1 MKRPRTVTVMMSNEL
16 LTLGRACGALR
27 RRNLPIRGFAVD
39 SHGPPGVWRLSC
51 EIDADDATL
60 ESLLLQIQNVV
71 GVRKA
76 TASPL
81 SSPPDPSQDVVVGAQ
96 HAAPLHS
103 SSSSGANMSSSVR
116 VYYEADTERARLR
129 DRVFTIIGY
138 GSQGHA
144 HAQNL
149 RDSGARV
156 IVGLRPGGASWK
168 QAVADGLEV
177 RPVAEAAKAGDVIM
191 MLVPDQEQRAVYE
204 TAVAPALGSG
214 KTLMFAH
221 GFNIHFGEI
230 VPPAGVDVSMIAPK
244 SPGHLVR
251 SEYQA
256 GRGVPGLVAIHQDAS
271 GKALQNAL
279 AYATGIGC
287 SRAGVIATTFAEET
301 ETDLFGEQ
309 AVLCGGVTALIQAGF
324 ETLTEAGYSPEMA
337 YFECLHELKLIVDL
351 IYRGGLGFMR
361 HSISNTAEYGD
372 LTRGDRVISPAVRE
386 EMRKLLADIRNGVFA
401 KEWIAECRAGAPR
414 FNELRR
420 AAQNSQIEQVGAK
433 LRAMMPWTEE
443 GKRASAKPK
452 ATRQPEAESA
462 RA

>member
-1 MKRPRTVTVMMSNEL
+1 MTAARTVTVLLNSDL
-16 LTLGRACGALR
+16 LTLGRVCGALR
-27 RRNLPIRGFAVD
+27 RRNVPIRGFAVD

-51 EIDADDATL
+51 EIDADDATIQNL
-60 ESLLLQIQNVV
+60 VLQIQNVV

-76 TASPL
+76 TI
-81 SSPPDPSQDVVVGAQ
+81 VVVGAQ

-103 SSSSGANMSSSVR
+103 SSSPGDNMSSSVR

-149 RDSGARV
+149 RDSGAKV
-156 IVGLRPGGASWK
+156 IVGLRPNGASWK
-168 QAVADGLEV
+168 QATADGLDV
-177 RPVAEAAKAGDVIM
+177 RPVAEAAKVGDVIM
-191 MLVPDQEQRAVYE
+191 LLVPDQEQRAVYE
-204 TAVAPALGSG
+204 TAVAPALGPG

-372 LTRGDRVISPAVRE
+372 LTRGARVISPAVRE
-386 EMRKLLADIRNGVFA
+386 EMRTLLADIRNGVFA
-401 KEWIAECRAGAPR
+401 REWIAECRAGAPR

-420 AAQNSQIEQVGAK
+420 AAQNSQIEQVGAR

-443 GKRASAKPK
+443 GKRAKPK
-452 ATRQPEAESA
+452 SAPKQAEREPA

>member
-1 MKRPRTVTVMMSNEL
+1 MTDRHTVTVLMSDEL
-16 LTLGRACGALR
+16 LTLGRACGVLR
-27 RRNLPIRGFAVD
+27 RRNVPIRALSVD
-39 SHGPPGVWRLSC
+39 SSGPPGIWRLSC
-51 EIDADDATL
+51 EIEADDATVENL
-60 ESLLLQIQNVV
+60 VLQIQNVV
-71 GVRKA
+71 GVRRA
-76 TASPL
+76 TVTSL
-81 SSPPDPSQDVVVGAQ
+81 SE
-96 HAAPLHS
+96 AA
-103 SSSSGANMSSSVR
+103 MSSTVR

-129 DRVFTIIGY
+129 DRVFAIIGY

-144 HAQNL
+144 HALNL

-156 IVGLRPGGASWK
+156 IVGLRPNGASWK
-168 QAVADGLEV
+168 RAVAEGLEV
-177 RPVAEAAKAGDVIM
+177 RPVADAAQAGDVIM
-191 MLVPDQEQRAVYE
+191 VLVPDPEQRAVYD
-204 TAVAPALGSG
+204 AAIAPALGPK

-230 VPPAGVDVSMIAPK
+230 VPPPAVDVSMIAPK

-256 GRGVPGLVAIHQDAS
+256 GRGVPALVAVHQDAS
-271 GKALQNAL
+271 GQALPNAL

-287 SRAGVIATTFAEET
+287 SRAGVLATTFAEET

-324 ETLTEAGYSPEMA
+324 ETLTEAGYAPEMA

-351 IYRGGLGFMR
+351 IYRGGLSFMR
-361 HSISNTAEYGD
+361 QSISDTAEYGD

-386 EMRKLLADIRNGVFA
+386 EMRRLLADIRNGSFA
-401 KEWIAECRAGAPR
+401 REWIAECRAGAPR
-414 FNELRR
+414 FAELRR
-420 AAQNSQIEQVGAK
+420 TAQQHPIEQVGAR

-443 GKRASAKPK
+443 GKRAVEKTPRRVERDAREP
-452 ATRQPEAESA
+452 A

>member
-1 MKRPRTVTVMMSNEL
+1 MTQGRITVLLDSEL
-16 LTLGRACGALR
+16 LTLGRACGVLR
-27 RRNLPIRGFAVD
+27 RRNVPMRGLSVD
-39 SHGPPGVWRLSC
+39 SNGPPGTWRLSC
-51 EIDADDATL
+51 EIEADDATVANL
-60 ESLLLQIQNVV
+60 VLQIQNIV

-76 TASPL
+76 TV
-81 SSPPDPSQDVVVGAQ
+81 SSPPDP
-96 HAAPLHS
+96 L
-103 SSSSGANMSSSVR
+103 SSGAGERSSFFGDPMSSSVR

-129 DRVFTIIGY
+129 DRVFAIIGY

-149 RDSGARV
+149 RDSGAKV
-156 IVGLRPGGASWK
+156 IVGLRPNGASWK
-168 QAVADGLEV
+168 QATADGLEV
-177 RPVAEAAKAGDVIM
+177 RPVADAAKAADVIM

-204 TAVAPALGSG
+204 SAVAPALGPG

-221 GFNIHFGEI
+221 GFNVHFGEI
-230 VPPAGVDVSMIAPK
+230 VPPPGVDVSLIAPK

-271 GKALQNAL
+271 GKALANAL

-324 ETLTEAGYSPEMA
+324 ETLTDAGYSPEMA

-386 EMRKLLADIRNGVFA
+386 EMRRLLADIRNGVFA

-414 FNELRR
+414 FNELRK
-420 AAQNSQIEQVGAK
+420 AAASSQIEQVGAR

-443 GKRASAKPK
+443 GKRAKPKGATAKPVE
-452 ATRQPEAESA
+452 REPA

>member
-1 MKRPRTVTVMMSNEL
+1 VV
-16 LTLGRACGALR
+16 
-27 RRNLPIRGFAVD
+27 AV
-39 SHGPPGVWRLSC
+39 
-51 EIDADDATL
+51 
-60 ESLLLQIQNVV
+60 
-71 GVRKA
+71 
-76 TASPL
+76 
-81 SSPPDPSQDVVVGAQ
+81 
-96 HAAPLHS
+96 
-103 SSSSGANMSSSVR
+103 
-116 VYYEADTERARLR
+116 
-129 DRVFTIIGY
+129 IGY

-144 HAQNL
+144 HALNL
-149 RDSGARV
+149 RDSGVRV

-168 QAVADGLEV
+168 QAVVDSLEV
-177 RPVAEAAKAGDVIM
+177 RAVADAAKAGDVIM

-204 TAVAPALGSG
+204 TAVAPALGPG

-372 LTRGDRVISPAVRE
+372 LTRGGRVISPAVRD
-386 EMRKLLADIRNGVFA
+386 EMRNLLADIRNGVFA

-414 FNELRR
+414 FNELRK
-420 AAQNSQIEQVGAK
+420 AAANRQIEQVGAK
-433 LRAMMPWTEE
+433 LRAMMPWTVE
-443 GKRASAKPK
+443 GARGSGLGLGSLVSFPNPEPLAPNPCGHDTHTVREGLGRPRRPAAHGRHRAALRGSAPRPRGHL
-452 ATRQPEAESA
+452 APGVRRAQA
-462 RA
+462 RETDRPAAGADAGNGGSQCTHRRPLPADRR